1 MSKIHRFIT
10 LVSHRSFKELLLRIC
25 DILFGYPLYLLSF
38 LFPRKRNRWVFG
50 TNVGF
55 ADNSKYLFLAVQEY
69 RDIDSCWIAQTQEL
83 ALQLRAKGFR
93 SYYKYSFSG
102 LKYCLT
108 ASTYIFTY
116 HSHDINFFTSGRAK
130 KVNLWHGVGIK
141 KGSDDINKAMPH
153 WLSKFLLPHL
163 YEHTDLFLSTSPLMS
178 GHFRKTHH
186 LDNRCMVYEY
196 MYPRCAFLMK
206 TKTEIMKHIQK
217 YENTE
222 TKSLI
227 DKTSNHDKVII
238 YMPTWRINLK
248 ETFLEESELDFQLL
262 DNIMKKQNSLF
273 LLKLHPA
280 VKVFDQ
286 HSRYENISIIDSKQD
301 IYPILPFTDIL
312 ITDYSSIY
320 YDYLL
325 QDGKQAILFPFDIQE
340 YRKHSD
346 ELAFDYDTY
355 TPAKRAYNAEQLYN
369 LLSQESMQ
377 SPTTEERNQVLN
389 QFWGDYQNKKE
400 ISPLIET
407 ISKLSRQ

>member
-1 MSKIHRFIT
+1 MSKIHRFYT
-10 LVSHRSFKELLLRIC
+10 LIFNRSYKELFWRLFDLLS
-25 DILFGYPLYLLSF
+25 GYPLYLLSF
-38 LFPRKRNRWVFG
+38 LFPRKNNRWVFG

-55 ADNSKYLFLAVQEY
+55 ADNAKYLFLSVKEHKQ
-69 RDIDSCWIAQTQEL
+69 IDSCWITQNRSL
-83 ALQLRAKGFR
+83 AKQMQQKGHKA
-93 SYYKYSFSG
+93 YYKYSFLG

-108 ASTYIFTY
+108 ASVYIFTY

-153 WLSKFLLPHL
+153 WLSKILLPHL
-163 YEHTDLFLSTSPLMS
+163 YEHTDLFLSTSPLMNE
-178 GHFRKTHH
+178 HFRKTHN
-186 LDNRCMVYEY
+186 LDSHCYVYEY
-196 MYPRCAFLMK
+196 MYPRCSFLMMPK
-206 TKTEIMKHIQK
+206 EQIKKHIQQYESPDTNAFINEIQK
-217 YENTE
+217 YN
-222 TKSLI
+222 
-227 DKTSNHDKVII
+227 KVYI

-248 ETFLEESELDFQLL
+248 ETFIEESKLDFQKLEY
-262 DNIMKKQNSLF
+262 IMSRQNSLF

-280 VKVFDQ
+280 VKV
-286 HSRYENISIIDSKQD
+286 ISQYNRFKHILTIDSKQD
-301 IYPILPFTDIL
+301 IYPILPFTDVL

-355 TPAKRAYNAEQLYN
+355 TPAKRAYTAEQLYE
-369 LLSQESMQ
+369 LLSQKEMQ
-377 SPTTEERNQVLN
+377 SPSIKEREWVIN
-389 QFWGDYQNKKE
+389 QFWGDYKNKKD
-400 ISPLIET
+400 ISLLIET